1 MTKLNPFADETQS
14 ISIGGLTL
22 ENRLDR
28 VSVYGMIDITKDKLG
43 LNHARTLLVAL
54 EATVAALENTP
65 NLPEEL
71 PQVDSVIVQ
80 RDPFA

>member
-1 MTKLNPFADETQS
+1 MTMLNPFADETQS
-14 ISIGGLTL
+14 ISIGRLTI

-28 VSVYGMIDITKDKLG
+28 VSVYGDIDFTKDKRG
-43 LNHARTLLVAL
+43 LNNARTLLVAL
-54 EATVAALENTP
+54 EATVAALENIP

-71 PQVDSVIVQ
+71 PQADVVNVQ